1 MKKTY
6 TIKKNTAMVMAT
18 MMILNGSLAVGMN
31 ASAEELETANQ
42 QTVGIEHE
50 AVQNSIPETPEKPQA
65 DSYKDN
71 DKINEYNKQVDT
83 YNAAA
88 IVYNAEVD
96 SEYEKAVEETNRKNE
111 EIDKLNAAEEQRV
124 QEETAASEAQ
134 YEADMAQYQ
143 KEYDTFKIMEGKIL
157 AAGYASVE
165 QYNALINQRYNEPA
179 KAAAEKNAA
188 TQVTIKDTYSIQE
201 AEVKSG
207 RLIPVSIKHSFEDT
221 SLNYTEEFEI
231 DANDIITF
239 NSINAAVET
248 TSLGYGFYYHTDD
261 DHQIGYWWE
270 SFSSVGTNAVYH
282 LNSWNSGDSHSISFK
297 DGTKRA
303 SDIEDIVVEYYYAW
317 NPLRTAKTY
326 HAPEAP
332 QKSEVAAAS
341 LLKRVAD
348 PVKKAYLSL
357 LDHMGLFDEPEFA
370 EEITVPAA
378 PAAQTPADPTTVN
391 TTANSTN
398 TTAANTSVNQAAA
411 VKTANADAVI
421 DDAQA
426 PLAAHAQT
434 VEDVKIP
441 KAAAETG
448 SWALINL
455 LSAIGAGLM
464 SLILLIGCF
473 GRKEDEQD
481 ENAETVNRKRGVRVA
496 SLIPAIGA
504 AIAFILT
511 ENMTLKMQL
520 TDRWTIMMLII
531 LAIQVVVALMAKT
544 SKDEEE
550 KDVETIKVNA

>member
-1 MKKTY
+1 MKTTNK
-6 TIKKNTAMVMAT
+6 IKKNAVVAMAA
-18 MMILNGSLAVGMN
+18 MMILNGSLTVGMN
-31 ASAEELETANQ
+31 VSAEELGAVNQ
-42 QTVGIEHE
+42 QTAGIENE
-50 AVQNSIPETPEKPQA
+50 TVQSNIPETPDKPQA
-65 DSYKDN
+65 NSYKDN
-71 DKINEYNKQVDT
+71 DKISEYNKQVDA

-88 IVYNAEVD
+88 IAYNAEVD
-96 SEYEKAVEETNRKNE
+96 NEYAQAVEETNRKNE

-134 YEADMAQYQ
+134 YEADMAQY
-143 KEYDTFKIMEGKIL
+143 KKDYDSYKVMEGRIL

-165 QYNALINQRYNEPA
+165 QYNNLINKYYNEPA
-179 KAAAEKNAA
+179 KVAVEKNAA

-207 RLIPVSIKHSFEDT
+207 RMIPVSIKHSFADT

-261 DHQIGYWWE
+261 SHQMGYWWE
-270 SFSSVGTNAVYH
+270 SDSYIGTNANYH
-282 LNSWNSGDSHSISFK
+282 VNTWNSGDSHAISFK
-297 DGTKRA
+297 DGKKRA
-303 SDIEDIVVEYYYAW
+303 SDIEDIIVEYNYVW

-326 HAPEAP
+326 HEPEAP

-341 LLKRVAD
+341 LIDRVAD

-357 LDHMGLFDEPEFA
+357 LDYMGLFDEPELA
-370 EEITVPAA
+370 EEIVV
-378 PAAQTPADPTTVN
+378 PADPAIMN
-391 TTANSTN
+391 TTTDSTN
-398 TTAANTSVNQAAA
+398 TTAAITTTNQTVAA
-411 VKTANADAVI
+411 KTTNADVSI
-421 DDAQA
+421 EDTQA

-434 VEDVKIP
+434 VEDIEIP
-441 KAAAETG
+441 KTAAATG

-455 LSAIGAGLM
+455 LAAIGTGLM

-473 GRKEDEQD
+473 GRKEDEED
-481 ENAETVNRKRGVRVA
+481 EDAETVNRKRGVRIA
-496 SLIPAIGA
+496 SLIPAVGA

-531 LAIQVVVALMAKT
+531 LAIQFVVALLAK
-544 SKDEEE
+544 SSRDEEE
-550 KDVETIKVNA
+550 KDVETVKVNA